1 MNEALV
7 HYPDAQIILK
17 RRARSLMR
25 KNAAREANR
34 SATKTEE
41 VPDVV
46 IQNPKRPP
54 SPPLK
59 FMRAVMQS
67 LPKESFAVRLL
78 THGSR
83 RIKDSSTI
91 PKKLDDDNSKN
102 EEKSELLFS
111 IQNELKNKFSSINLT
126 DNEKKFIL
134 RETASDPG
142 FDTSNHY
149 SDCQDLKCDVTVHR
163 EM

>member
-1 MNEALV
+1 
-7 HYPDAQIILK
+7 
-17 RRARSLMR
+17 MR

-34 SATKTEE
+34 SATKTAEP
-41 VPDVV
+41 PDVV
-46 IQNPKRPP
+46 IKNPKRPP
-54 SPPLK
+54 SPSPK
-59 FMRAVMQS
+59 FIRAVMQS

-78 THGSR
+78 TQGSR
-83 RIKDSSTI
+83 RIRDSSAI
-91 PKKLDDDNSKN
+91 PIRHENDNCKT

-111 IQNELKNKFSSINLT
+111 IQNELRNKFSSINLT

-142 FDTSNHY
+142 FETEF
-149 SDCQDLKCDVTVHR
+149 CQPDSQDDLKCDVTVHR